1 MNTDGEQYRENTD
14 GSMNGAQSF
23 GDFGRGGTAYTDHA
37 GNTPYVGG
45 PSSGTYAAPDEYERS
60 NPITANHGSYGGG
73 YGSAYTQWKNPN
85 APYEYQPPTQ
95 TGSFD
100 RQAQTSSADAVFSSR
115 GRALTAVRQGGFRK
129 KVFLKK
135 GVKNDGRSFASGNPY
150 EAPENYDIRNG
161 VDETKAHDGNDYSA
175 SAHGRVVLMRGW
187 TVFTVVS
194 IIVFAAFGAKP
205 LFHLFIIGQYAAA
218 AGALLNKTEDTK
230 RIYIKKGLIFAG
242 IALMVISFFPP
253 IRDMIRSEPGK
264 AWAFVFLLV
273 FILIFPG
280 VFIGVY
286 VANNRRR
293 DRCTLFGTGIVGDT
307 RYHPGDENSS
317 GHYTLVYYYTVNDR
331 DYHRESHCTFSANP
345 KNRIGSEIKLL
356 INPDN
361 PTETY
366 EPDFE
371 DTHSSRSS
379 VIAVGLVILLS
390 LLMEFVVYVTLYH

>member
-135 GVKNDGRSFASGNPY
+135 DSVMWNYYKEYLSLDISDSSSIASTSY
-150 EAPENYDIRNG
+150 PEFIENRIDI
-161 VDETKAHDGNDYSA
+161 
-175 SAHGRVVLMRGW
+175 
-187 TVFTVVS
+187 
-194 IIVFAAFGAKP
+194 I
-205 LFHLFIIGQYAAA
+205 
-218 AGALLNKTEDTK
+218 
-230 RIYIKKGLIFAG
+230 
-242 IALMVISFFPP
+242 
-253 IRDMIRSEPGK
+253 
-264 AWAFVFLLV
+264 
-273 FILIFPG
+273 
-280 VFIGVY
+280 
-286 VANNRRR
+286 
-293 DRCTLFGTGIVGDT
+293 
-307 RYHPGDENSS
+307 
-317 GHYTLVYYYTVNDR
+317 
-331 DYHRESHCTFSANP
+331 
-345 KNRIGSEIKLL
+345 KNREYAMGEIEVPLIMQKWKETFELL
-356 INPDN
+356 QKDL
-361 PTETY
+361 E
-366 EPDFE
+366 
-371 DTHSSRSS
+371 
-379 VIAVGLVILLS
+379 AK
-390 LLMEFVVYVTLYH
+390 